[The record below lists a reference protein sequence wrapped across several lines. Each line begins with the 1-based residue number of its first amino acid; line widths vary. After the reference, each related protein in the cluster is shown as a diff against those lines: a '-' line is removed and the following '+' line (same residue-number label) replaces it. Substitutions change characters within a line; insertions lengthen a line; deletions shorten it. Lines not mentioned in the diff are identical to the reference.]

1 MTWSDI
7 TGLLKIP
14 SLAKYIIK
22 IEEIQ
27 DTPPSLDTGRVAFT
41 RPEFSPLTRGGHK
54 DVNVI
59 VVLATSMGN
68 IEIKLATEEAPIT
81 TENFLS
87 YVEDDFYDGTVF
99 HRVISYFMIQ
109 GGGYIAIGE
118 LKPTK
123 DPIVL
128 ESNNGLKNKRGTIAM
143 ARSYDPNSTT
153 SQFFINLVNNTYLDW
168 SATYEGYAVF
178 GEVVKG
184 MDVVDAIGVV
194 KTTTFEGYPD
204 WPEDDVVILDAYIKG
219 S

>member
-1 MTWSDI
+1 MILVFVGSTLISLSN
-7 TGLLKIP
+7 LL
-14 SLAKYIIK
+14 
-22 IEEIQ
+22 
-27 DTPPSLDTGRVAFT
+27 
-41 RPEFSPLTRGGHK
+41 GGWNK

-59 VVLATSMGN
+59 IVLETSMGN

-109 GGGYIAIGE
+109 GGGYIATGE

-128 ESNNGLKNKRGTIAM
+128 ESNNGLKNKRGTIAID
-143 ARSYDPNSTT
+143 RSTDPNSAT
-153 SQFFINLVNNTYLDW
+153 SQFFINLVNNTYADW
-168 SATYEGYAVF
+168 SATNEGYAVF

-194 KTTTFEGYPD
+194 KTTTFEGYRN